1 MKSTDRSAEPS
12 CTESSMASTDL
23 RADLE
28 RHTPAVWHDDHWDFC
43 DPDHPDASCR
53 ECEVFWPCDAARALA
68 LLDEAEAQVAAC
80 VTLFPATVAA
90 GLTDDL
96 LSALTDAELRALAEA
111 SKRHAPGSSTAWV
124 RGASPD
130 RVLALLDEVARLE
143 AVVKLATHM
152 GLCSQTHHEY
162 LMLVAR
168 DALLWDGAE

>member
-1 MKSTDRSAEPS
+1 MSDLVT
-12 CTESSMASTDL
+12 L

-96 LSALTDAELRALAEA
+96 LSDLSAAAAAHDDRIRAEERERLRGEIGDIPAYDDNGETRTAYQHEAE
-111 SKRHAPGSSTAWV
+111 
-124 RGASPD
+124 
-130 RVLALLDEVARLE
+130 
-143 AVVKLATHM
+143 
-152 GLCSQTHHEY
+152 
-162 LMLVAR
+162 
-168 DALLWDGAE
+168 